1 MLEACRFGM
10 LIHQAVH
17 LHGQVLQAQSGIGAK
32 YDSDHQTCCNQDT
45 DGLVDCQV
53 SGDMLMMVA

>member
-10 LIHQAVH
+10 LTHQAVR
-17 LHGQVLQAQSGIGAK
+17 LRGRVLQAQSGTVAK
-32 YDSDHQTCCNQDT
+32 YDFDHQTCCNQDN

-53 SGDMLMMVA
+53 SGDMLMMVV